1 MDIADRE
8 RLIKLIGMLGS
19 SFDGERATAARFIE
33 KIARDHKLTINEAIA
48 QAHNGMATPDER
60 RAILENYRRMEAM
73 AKQREEALKRELI
86 REREARVRAEMNPKL
101 TSKPQPQPRTAVPG
115 ASDMLDALAKAAEI
129 GFLTPWE
136 QQFAEDVSGR
146 YQSDYELSPKQIAI
160 VERILAKVKT

>member
-60 RAILENYRRMEAM
+60 RAILENYCRMEVA
-73 AKQREEALKRELI
+73 AKAREETLKRELA
-86 REREARVRAEMNPKL
+86 REREARVRAEMNPRLAPK
-101 TSKPQPQPRTAVPG
+101 SQPRTAVPG

-160 VERILAKVKT
+160 VERILVKVKT